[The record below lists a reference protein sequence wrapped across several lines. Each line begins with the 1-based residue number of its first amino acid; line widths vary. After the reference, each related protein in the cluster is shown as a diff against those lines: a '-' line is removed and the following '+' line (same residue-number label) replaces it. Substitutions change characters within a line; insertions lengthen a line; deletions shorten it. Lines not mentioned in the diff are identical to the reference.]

1 MALRPRILVLL
12 LVVVAAMGVVPSAF
26 ARGGNYTFDG
36 GTRAEQVQ
44 VQRALSAS
52 SFDWSLVER
61 QVTIHIESGIDSSAA
76 PGEIWLDAGLL
87 DSGRFAWGV
96 VQHEYAHQ
104 VDFALLN
111 DGDHTELARVLG
123 VQAWCSEAPGLA
135 HSSYG
140 CERFASTL
148 AWAYWPNADNCMSP
162 RAGGGESSAMAPAAF
177 RSTLGRMLHLSL
189 LPLRRQGK

>member
-1 MALRPRILVLL
+1 MALRPRILVIL
-12 LVVVAAMGVVPSAF
+12 LVVVAAMGVAPSAF
-26 ARGGNYTFDG
+26 ARGGNYVFDG
-36 GTRAEQVQ
+36 GTRAEKIQVDK
-44 VQRALSAS
+44 ALSAS
-52 SFDWSLVER
+52 SFDWSLVRR
-61 QVTIHIESGIDSSAA
+61 QVTVHIEQGVDSNAA

-104 VDFALLN
+104 VDFSLLS
-111 DGDHTELARVLG
+111 DGDHTELARVLR
-123 VQAWCSEAPGLA
+123 VRAWCSEVPGLA

-162 RAGGGESSAMAPAAF
+162 KDGGESAAIAPAAF
-177 RSTLGRMLHLSL
+177 RALLSRMLHSSV
-189 LPLRRQGK
+189 LPPRRHGK

>member
-1 MALRPRILVLL
+1 MVLRPRILILL
-12 LVVVAAMGVVPSAF
+12 LAVVAAMGVVPSAF
-26 ARGGNYTFDG
+26 ARGGNYAFDG
-36 GTRAEQVQ
+36 GTRAEQIQ

-52 SFDWSLVER
+52 AFDWSLVQR
-61 QVTIHIESGIDSSAA
+61 QVTIHIESGIDSNAA
-76 PGEIWLDAGLL
+76 PGEIWLDARLL

-104 VDFALLN
+104 VDFSLLHAA
-111 DGDHTELARVLG
+111 DHTELARLLG
-123 VQAWCSEAPGLA
+123 VQVWCSEVPGLA

-162 RAGGGESSAMAPAAF
+162 NAGGGESSGMTPAAF
-177 RSTLGRMLHLSL
+177 RSTLARMLHLSL
-189 LPLRRQGK
+189 APQRRPAR

>member
-1 MALRPRILVLL
+1 MALRPRILVVL
-12 LVVVAAMGVVPSAF
+12 LVVVSAMGVVPSAF
-26 ARGGNYTFDG
+26 ARGGNYAFDG

-44 VQRALSAS
+44 VEKALSAS
-52 SFDWSLVER
+52 TFDWSLVQR
-61 QVTIHIESGIDSSAA
+61 QVTIHIESGIDSSAT
-76 PGEIWLDAGLL
+76 PGEIWLDARLL

-104 VDFALLN
+104 VDFSLLN
-111 DGDHTELARVLG
+111 AGDHTELARLLG
-123 VQAWCSEAPGLA
+123 VQAWCSEVPGLA

-162 RAGGGESSAMAPAAF
+162 KAGGESSAMAPAAF
-177 RSTLGRMLHLSL
+177 RSTLGRMLHISV
-189 LPLRRQGK
+189 LPLRRHGR

>member
-1 MALRPRILVLL
+1 MALRPRVLILL

-26 ARGGNYTFDG
+26 ARGGNYAFDG
-36 GTRAEQVQ
+36 GTRAEQIQ
-44 VQRALSAS
+44 VQKALSAS
-52 SFDWSLVER
+52 AFDWSLVRR

-76 PGEIWLDAGLL
+76 PGEIWLDARLL

-104 VDFALLN
+104 VDFSLLN
-111 DGDHTELARVLG
+111 AGDRTELARLLG
-123 VQAWCSEAPGLA
+123 VQAWCSEVPGLA

-162 RAGGGESSAMAPAAF
+162 SAGGGESSGMSPAAF
-177 RSTLGRMLHLSL
+177 RSTLERMLHLSA
-189 LPLRRQGK
+189 LPLRRRGK

>member
-1 MALRPRILVLL
+1 MLVLL
-12 LVVVAAMGVVPSAF
+12 LAVVAAMGVAPSAF
-26 ARGGNYTFDG
+26 ARGGNYAFDG
-36 GTRAEQVQ
+36 GTRAEQTQ
-44 VQRALSAS
+44 VQKALSAS
-52 SFDWSLVER
+52 AFDWSLVKR
-61 QVTIHIESGIDSSAA
+61 QVTIHIGKGIDSSAA

-104 VDFALLN
+104 VDFSLLN
-111 DGDHTELARVLG
+111 DGDHAELARLLG
-123 VQAWCSEAPGLA
+123 VQAWCSEVPGLA

-162 RAGGGESSAMAPAAF
+162 SAGGGESSGMAPAAF
-177 RSTLGRMLHLSL
+177 RSTLGRILHLSVQ
-189 LPLRRQGK
+189 PLRRPGQ

>member
-12 LVVVAAMGVVPSAF
+12 LVAFAAVGVVPSAF
-26 ARGGNYTFDG
+26 ARGGNYAFDG
-36 GTRAEQVQ
+36 GTRAERIQVQ
-44 VQRALSAS
+44 KALSVSA
-52 SFDWSLVER
+52 FDWSLVQR

-96 VQHEYAHQ
+96 AQHEYAHQ
-104 VDFALLN
+104 VDFSLLN
-111 DGDHTELARVLG
+111 DGDHVELARLLG
-123 VQAWCSEAPGLA
+123 VQAWCSEAPGLE

-162 RAGGGESSAMAPAAF
+162 SAGGGESAGMAPAAF
-177 RSTLGRMLHLSL
+177 RSTLGRMLHLSVL
-189 LPLRRQGK
+189 HLRRPGQ